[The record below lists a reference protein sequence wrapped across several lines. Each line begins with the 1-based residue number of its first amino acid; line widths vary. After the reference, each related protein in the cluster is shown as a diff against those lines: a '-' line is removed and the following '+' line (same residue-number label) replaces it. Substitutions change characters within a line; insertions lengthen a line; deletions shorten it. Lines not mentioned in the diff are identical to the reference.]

1 MTPGNTD
8 GILPLLM
15 MRPPWAAIVTLLAAI
30 LATQAPDPTAA
41 DATGQSLR
49 VLALPL
55 AALAV
60 AFALPTVLRIRSQRR
75 ALRDGRWVKARV
87 TGVEILRSGAALPR
101 HRILWADPD
110 GRAGRSQVI
119 TKRWVPPVG
128 AAIRVLQDDRTARQW
143 WEGDL
148 PGALPLPDKGTT
160 AAAILPSAWAMLSW
174 PASWIALFAAAIAVL
189 LALAGTPGLLVWPL
203 VLIVAWAGNVVLGQ
217 WRALVRAFR
226 FGRRIKGKVTAHV
239 AVPISSV
246 GWISRRGPRGAAM
259 RWETGSGH
267 FGETDYVAHDRVV
280 PVGQPLPLRVDPV
293 TGVAFWEGSAS

>member
-1 MTPGNTD
+1 MTPQSTD
-8 GILPLLM
+8 RILPLLM
-15 MRPPWAAIVTLLAAI
+15 MRPPWAAFAVGLAAV

-60 AFALPTVLRIRSQRR
+60 VLGIPTALRVLSQRR
-75 ALRDGRWVKARV
+75 ALRGGRWIKARV
-87 TGVEILRSGAALPR
+87 TGVEVLRSSAAMPR
-101 HRILWADPD
+101 HRILWVDPD

-119 TKRWVPPVG
+119 TKRWVPPKG
-128 AAIRVLQDDRTARQW
+128 RSIRVLQDDRTARQW

-148 PGALPLPDKGTT
+148 PGALPAPAEGET
-160 AAAILPSAWAMLSW
+160 APAILPSAWNMRSW
-174 PASWIALFAAAIAVL
+174 RASWIALFAAVIAVL

-203 VLIVAWAGNVVLGQ
+203 VLIVAWAGNAVLGQ

-226 FGRRIKGKVTAHV
+226 FGPRITGKVTAHRT
-239 AVPISSV
+239 APPSSV
-246 GWISRRGPRGAAM
+246 WRISKRGPRGAAM
-259 RWETGSGH
+259 LWETGSGH

-280 PVGQPLPLRVDPV
+280 PVGQTIPLRVDPV
-293 TGVAFWEGSAS
+293 TGVAFWEGSA

>member
-1 MTPGNTD
+1 VTPGKTD
-8 GILPLLM
+8 RILPLVM
-15 MRPPWAAIVTLLAAI
+15 MRPPWAAIATVLAAA
-30 LATQAPDPTAA
+30 LAVHAPDPTAV

-60 AFALPTVLRIRSQRR
+60 ALAIPAVLRIRSQRR
-75 ALRDGRWVKARV
+75 ALRGGRWIKARV
-87 TGVEILRSGAALPR
+87 TGVEVLRSGAALPR

-119 TKRWVPPVG
+119 TKRWVPPKG
-128 AAIRVLQDDRTARQW
+128 ASIRVLQDDRTARQW

-148 PGALPLPDKGTT
+148 PGALPLPDEGTT
-160 AAAILPSAWAMLSW
+160 AAAILPSAWRMLSW
-174 PASWIALFAAAIAVL
+174 PASWIALLAAAIAVL

-203 VLIVAWAGNVVLGQ
+203 VLIVAWAGNAVLGK

-226 FGRRIKGKVTAHV
+226 FGPRINGKVTSHV
-239 AVPISSV
+239 AAPTSSV
-246 GWISRRGPRGAAM
+246 GRISQRGPRGAAM

-280 PVGQPLPLRVDPV
+280 PVGKTLPLRVDPV
-293 TGVAFWEGSAS
+293 TGVAFWEGSA